1 MRRCLRGV
9 KLPASIPL
17 DQMKFPV
24 EFFDD
29 LSIAEHGPWRVRER
43 WYEQRKRSLV
53 LAALP
58 RSHYI
63 NGLDLGCGVGVL
75 SAQMAA
81 RCRCDRLTAV
91 DASGAAIALARFYL
105 SEQRNVALQHVAIPA
120 QWPAG
125 RFDLIVLS
133 EAGYYLD
140 RQSLSAVADRISE
153 SLDADGT
160 LLLCHWRHPVDG
172 AELSALAIHA
182 ALARRAHLS
191 RLSRVDDEDFLLD
204 VFERNP
210 RSIAAREGIV

>member
-1 MRRCLRGV
+1 
-9 KLPASIPL
+9 
-17 DQMKFPV
+17 
-24 EFFDD
+24 
-29 LSIAEHGPWRVRER
+29 
-43 WYEQRKRSLV
+43 
-53 LAALP
+53 
-58 RSHYI
+58 
-63 NGLDLGCGVGVL
+63 
-75 SAQMAA
+75 MAA
-81 RCRCDRLTAV
+81 RCDRLTAV

-105 SEQRNVALQHVAIPA
+105 SEQRNVALQHAAIPA

-182 ALARRAHLS
+182 ALTSVASVAGRR
-191 RLSRVDDEDFLLD
+191 
-204 VFERNP
+204 
-210 RSIAAREGIV
+210 